1 MNTGL
6 ILQMAADGFSDRV
19 IVSIDDREMT
29 FGELQQR
36 AHNAASWLLENN
48 YQRVA
53 YLDTV
58 SEAFPVMI
66 FAAGVAGIPFVPL
79 NYRLAKDELN
89 ALLRRVENAVLISND
104 SYTKPLEVP
113 NGMAT
118 ISANEFLS
126 LPAGNA
132 ELPEVSPDAVAVELF
147 TSGTTGTPKAALLRH
162 ENLMSYILT
171 AVEYASAAEDDA
183 NVITVPPYHIAG
195 ISAVL
200 SSSYACRR
208 MIQLPD
214 FTPEAWLDL
223 ARKNAI
229 SNAFLVPTMLSRI
242 IDYLDEKNIEP
253 ELPALKSLAYGGGKM
268 PMATIERAM
277 QIFPEVSFT
286 NAYGLTETSSTITLL
301 GPEEHRQAAQSEDP
315 AVQKRLTSVGV
326 PLPTIELQIRGESGE
341 VLPAGE
347 VGGVY
352 VRGDQVAGEYRGK
365 GQLLDADGW
374 FETKDMG
381 YLDEGG
387 YLFLGGRLDDVIVRG
402 GENISPGEIERVM
415 QRHSSVTDVAVVAI
429 ESEEWGETVAAVV
442 VADAD
447 EQLTVELKD
456 LVKSNLRS
464 SRVPE
469 KVLYKTEL
477 PYNETGKLLR
487 RVLRQELSDAI
498 AAGIL

>member
-1 MNTGL
+1 
-6 ILQMAADGFSDRV
+6 
-19 IVSIDDREMT
+19 
-29 FGELQQR
+29 
-36 AHNAASWLLENN
+36 
-48 YQRVA
+48 
-53 YLDTV
+53 
-58 SEAFPVMI
+58 
-66 FAAGVAGIPFVPL
+66 
-79 NYRLAKDELN
+79 
-89 ALLRRVENAVLISND
+89 
-104 SYTKPLEVP
+104 
-113 NGMAT
+113 
-118 ISANEFLS
+118 
-126 LPAGNA
+126 
-132 ELPEVSPDAVAVELF
+132 
-147 TSGTTGTPKAALLRH
+147 
-162 ENLMSYILT
+162 
-171 AVEYASAAEDDA
+171 
-183 NVITVPPYHIAG
+183 
-195 ISAVL
+195 
-200 SSSYACRR
+200 
-208 MIQLPD
+208 
-214 FTPEAWLDL
+214 
-223 ARKNAI
+223 
-229 SNAFLVPTMLSRI
+229 
-242 IDYLDEKNIEP
+242 
-253 ELPALKSLAYGGGKM
+253 
-268 PMATIERAM
+268 MATIERAM
-277 QIFPEVSFT
+277 QIFPQVSFT

-301 GPEEHRQAAQSEDP
+301 GPEEHRQAAESEDP
-315 AVQKRLTSVGV
+315 ALQKRLTSVGV

-402 GENISPGEIERVM
+402 GENISPGEVERVM

>member
-29 FGELQQR
+29 FGELQQC
-36 AHNAASWLLENN
+36 AHHAASWLLENN

-66 FAAGVAGIPFVPL
+66 FAAGIAGIPFVPL
-79 NYRLAKDELN
+79 NYRLARDELN
-89 ALLRRVENAVLISND
+89 ALLARVEHAVLISKD
-104 SYTKPLEVP
+104 AYTEPLDVP
-113 NGMAT
+113 DGMAT
-118 ISANEFLS
+118 ISAEAFLS
-126 LPAGNA
+126 LPAGNI
-132 ELPEVSPDAVAVELF
+132 EFPDVSPDAVAVELF

-242 IDYLDEKNIEP
+242 IDYLDDQNIEP

-277 QIFPEVSFT
+277 QIFPQVSFT

-301 GPEEHRQAAQSEDP
+301 GPEEHREAAASEDP
-315 AVQKRLTSVGV
+315 AVQKRLTSVGL

-387 YLFLGGRLDDVIVRG
+387 YLYLGGRLDDVIVRG
-402 GENISPGEIERVM
+402 GENISPGEIERVI
-415 QRHSSVTDVAVVAI
+415 QSHASVTDVAVVAI

-447 EQLTVELKD
+447 EQLSTELKD

-469 KVLYKTEL
+469 KILYKTEL

-498 AAGIL
+498 AAGTL